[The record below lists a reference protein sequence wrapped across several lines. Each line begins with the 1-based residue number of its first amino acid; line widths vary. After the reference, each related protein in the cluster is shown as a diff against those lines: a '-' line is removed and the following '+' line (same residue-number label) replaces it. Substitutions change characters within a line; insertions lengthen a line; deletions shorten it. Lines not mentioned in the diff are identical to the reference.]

1 MKIRNVTAAD
11 RFRAVCQRQGELIGM
26 QEKDIAQYFG
36 VTAATICAWLKSPEI
51 ISIGRFRK
59 LCGLLK
65 ITDDEILE
73 VIKG

>member
-1 MKIRNVTAAD
+1 MK
-11 RFRAVCQRQGELIGM
+11 
-26 QEKDIAQYFG
+26 EKDIAQYFG

-51 ISIGRFRK
+51 MSIGRFRK